1 MLFPNEL
8 QKLEPNKYHW
18 LSLII
23 GIERAPKY
31 STGFVHMIVGIS
43 LFFARPVAID
53 EYFYSFSIFGQA
65 RRTMIYSFGYG
76 IGYAENKSV
85 VMLQVSNGFCHNW

>member
-1 MLFPNEL
+1 MNCKNWN
-8 QKLEPNKYHW
+8 QTN
-18 LSLII
+18 II
-23 GIERAPKY
+23 GYRLSFELR
-31 STGFVHMIVGIS
+31 VHPSIPPIS